1 MLARR
6 LFVPI
11 IFVIATLTGPAAADP
26 AQRARAFIDDFGNR
40 ASKALGEK
48 NLSDAELVRRF
59 RTLFQEDFDIPFI
72 ARSALGRFWARATD
86 DEKVQYVAL
95 FADYIV
101 EIYGP
106 QFRNFSGQGFSAK
119 SAQVGA
125 DGFTAVLSEVVKSDG
140 KTSKIEWI
148 ISDVGGK
155 LKIRDVK
162 NQGVSL
168 VTTYHD
174 QFTSEIV
181 RHNNRIARLID
192 ALREKTAALRTKGA
206 DAPSA
211 PTSRTATLKLII
223 DGVKSRS
230 GTIMLGLYDR
240 SDGFIAAIKRGSAT
254 GLLIDKE
261 RVVGVALRAITGSQ
275 SISFSQLPLGRYAVI
290 VYHDENDD
298 GRLDENSWGVP
309 TEGYGFSN
317 NAQGFLSAPSFDAA
331 AVTLSATDKTVAI
344 SLIYPDGATA
354 PSPKAIRE

>member
-1 MLARR
+1 M
-6 LFVPI
+6 
-11 IFVIATLTGPAAADP
+11 
-26 AQRARAFIDDFGNR
+26 
-40 ASKALGEK
+40 
-48 NLSDAELVRRF
+48 VR
-59 RTLFQEDFDIPFI
+59 
-72 ARSALGRFWARATD
+72 
-86 DEKVQYVAL
+86 
-95 FADYIV
+95 
-101 EIYGP
+101 
-106 QFRNFSGQGFSAK
+106 
-119 SAQVGA
+119 
-125 DGFTAVLSEVVKSDG
+125 SDG
-140 KTSKIEWI
+140 RTSKIEWI
-148 ISDVGGK
+148 IADVGGK

-192 ALREKTAALRTKGA
+192 ALREKTAALRTRSV
-206 DAPSA
+206 DAP
-211 PTSRTATLKLII
+211 PTRTSETANLKVTI

-230 GTIMLGLYDR
+230 GTIMMGLYDR
-240 SDGFIAAIKRGSAT
+240 ADGFIAAIKRGSTT

-298 GRLDENSWGVP
+298 GRLAENSWGVP

-331 AVTLSATDKTVAI
+331 AVTLHGTDKVVAI
-344 SLIYPDGATA
+344 SLIYPKSAAA
-354 PSPKAIRE
+354 PSPAVIRE